1 MLISIHRYLANTAR
15 AIVTAIAN
23 TEPTIPNTQ

>member
-1 MLISIHRYLANTAR
+1 MLILIHRHLANTAR
-15 AIVTAIAN
+15 AIVMAIAN